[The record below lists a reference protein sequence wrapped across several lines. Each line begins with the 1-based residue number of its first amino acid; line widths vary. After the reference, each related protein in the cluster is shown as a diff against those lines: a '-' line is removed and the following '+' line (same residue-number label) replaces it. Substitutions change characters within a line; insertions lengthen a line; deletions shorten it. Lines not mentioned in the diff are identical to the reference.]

1 PPLSLHLTLPHS
13 FPTRRSSDLIFVLN
27 KSDREGAD
35 RLEEQLHAMLS
46 MAMPKLDRSSASGE
60 NGWHPPVVRTVATEN
75 KGIEKLADAIARFR
89 THFESIGER
98 AKKHTEHWR
107 NRLVELIDPTIPER
121 V

>member
-75 KGIEKLADAIARFR
+75 KGIEKLADAIDRKSTR
-89 THFESIGER
+89 LNSSHGSISY
-98 AKKHTEHWR
+98 A
-107 NRLVELIDPTIPER
+107 VFC
-121 V
+121 